1 MFHLVWVEPL
11 MALFGPLYAGLY
23 QAGPR
28 NRYFDLKAV
37 VGWLVN
43 SAFQSVVVFVMVMG
57 ALAPERADR
66 HTGRTA
72 GQWQTGAT
80 LFTVVIITVHL
91 EISSVIDHWTW
102 LHAFSIIFSV
112 CELPAL
118 LCCAVLCCGTL
129 YNDCAFGCDEH
140 LPLNYLVIRRTKA
153 QHTSEHTSVSHD
165 VDIHSCLVAVMRA
178 SKHSTLASLL
188 CLAQPTTC

>member
-1 MFHLVWVEPL
+1 
-11 MALFGPLYAGLY
+11 MALHAGLY

-112 CELPAL
+112 CELPAVL
-118 LCCAVLCCGTL
+118 CYALPCCAVLS
-129 YNDCAFGCDEH
+129 CA
-140 LPLNYLVIRRTKA
+140 V
-153 QHTSEHTSVSHD
+153 
-165 VDIHSCLVAVMRA
+165 
-178 SKHSTLASLL
+178 L
-188 CLAQPTTC
+188 C

>member
-1 MFHLVWVEPL
+1 MRAVH
-11 MALFGPLYAGLY
+11 AGLY

-57 ALAPERADR
+57 ALAPQRADR

-80 LFTVVIITVHL
+80 LFTAVIITVHL

-118 LCCAVLCCGTL
+118 LCCAVLCCAVRILRNG
-129 YNDCAFGCDEH
+129 CAFGSDKQYLLNAPCDVQ
-140 LPLNYLVIRRTKA
+140 NQRA
-153 QHTSEHTSVSHD
+153 A
-165 VDIHSCLVAVMRA
+165 DI
-178 SKHSTLASLL
+178 
-188 CLAQPTTC
+188 

>member
-1 MFHLVWVEPL
+1 MHSAWNLQGHLVELLQQENLCLV
-11 MALFGPLYAGLY
+11 ALHAGLY

-43 SAFQSVVVFVMVMG
+43 SAFQSVVVFVMVVG
-57 ALAPERADR
+57 ALAPQHADR

-80 LFTVVIITVHL
+80 LFTAVIITVHL

-112 CELPAL
+112 CELPAV
-118 LCCAVLCCGTL
+118 LCRAVLCHAVPCRAVPC
-129 YNDCAFGCDEH
+129 CADA
-140 LPLNYLVIRRTKA
+140 A
-153 QHTSEHTSVSHD
+153 Q
-165 VDIHSCLVAVMRA
+165 
-178 SKHSTLASLL
+178 
-188 CLAQPTTC
+188 